1 MSSLPQANPTAEL
14 LSSETMQKID
24 REFVKYPPNQR
35 QSAVMAALRFAQY
48 EKGWLDTETMDFLAE
63 YIGMPPIAVYEVATF
78 YNMYHLKPVGKY
90 TITVCTNLSC
100 TLVGALDLVHHLE
113 RKWEISVGETTADGK
128 FTLKEAECMGACGDA
143 PLCLVNNTK
152 MLSFLTPE
160 KLDQILSGL
169 D

>member
-1 MSSLPQANPTAEL
+1 M
-14 LSSETMQKID
+14 LSGEAMQKID
-24 REFVKYPPNQR
+24 RELAKYPHDQR
-35 QSAVMAALRFAQY
+35 QSAVMAALRIAQD
-48 EKGWLDTETMDFLAE
+48 EKGWLDTAMMDFIAE

-100 TLVGALDLVHHLE
+100 TLVGALELVRHLE

-143 PLCLVNNTK
+143 PLCLVNNKK

-160 KLDQILSGL
+160 KLDQILSEL